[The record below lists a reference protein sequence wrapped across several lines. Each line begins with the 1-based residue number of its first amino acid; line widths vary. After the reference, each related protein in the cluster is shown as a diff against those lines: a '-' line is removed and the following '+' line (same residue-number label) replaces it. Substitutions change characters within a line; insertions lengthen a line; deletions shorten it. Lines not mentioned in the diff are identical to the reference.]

1 MRILHTSDWHL
12 GKKLYKL
19 DRTPEH
25 LEFLNWLIET
35 LKRERID
42 YLLIAGD
49 VFDTPTPPHQSL
61 EVFYEFLHRVSSET
75 QTETLIIA
83 GNHDSGLLLEA
94 PSKLLAPHRIKV
106 WGKLS
111 DNSADHWYMLEKG
124 GERLEVCSI
133 PFFRSY
139 ELLPH
144 GEGDALVALKKYLI
158 KEPSTPQLLMLHH
171 LAGIFEAA
179 GSEQV
184 ISLSGVD
191 SIPVDIL
198 RSFDYVALGHI
209 HKPQKIGEQIYY
221 SGSPI
226 PMRFSETQSK
236 SVVLIDVE
244 DGKLRS
250 QTLMIPVSRR
260 LIVIRATEED
270 FRQRIKDLP
279 VAEGMTPQVE
289 IQLKLSSPVVGIID
303 EIKKLLDDKGYELLS
318 YQPAFATEANELKRR
333 ENLFDLSPLELFE
346 EFFEA
351 KFPDAPELPS
361 ELKDD
366 FVKLLEKVTHASTPT
381 QD

>member
-25 LEFLNWLIET
+25 LDFLNWLIDT
-35 LKRERID
+35 LKSQKID

-61 EVFYEFLHRVSSET
+61 EVFYEFLHRVSTET

-111 DNSADHWYMLEKG
+111 DDAQDHWCMLEKG
-124 GERLEVCSI
+124 EEKLEVCSI

-144 GEGDALVALKKYLI
+144 GEGDALAALKKYLI
-158 KEPSTPQLLMLHH
+158 KERTAPQLLMLHH

-191 SIPVDIL
+191 SIPVEIL

-226 PMRFSETQSK
+226 PMRFSETHPK

-244 DGKLRS
+244 DGKISSEL
-250 QTLMIPVSRR
+250 LKIPVSRK
-260 LIVIRATEED
+260 LLVIRATEED
-270 FRQRIKDLP
+270 YREKIKDLP
-279 VAEGMTPQVE
+279 AAEGMLPQVE
-289 IQLKLSSPVVGIID
+289 VQLKLSSPVVGIID
-303 EIKKLLDDKGYELLS
+303 ELKKLIQDKGYELLS
-318 YQPAFATEANELKRR
+318 YQPTFSTETSELKRR
-333 ENLFDLSPLELFE
+333 ENLFELSPVELFQ

-351 KFPDAPELPS
+351 KFPDAPQMPTELR
-361 ELKDD
+361 ED
-366 FVKLLEKVTHASTPT
+366 FVKLLEKVTHASAPT